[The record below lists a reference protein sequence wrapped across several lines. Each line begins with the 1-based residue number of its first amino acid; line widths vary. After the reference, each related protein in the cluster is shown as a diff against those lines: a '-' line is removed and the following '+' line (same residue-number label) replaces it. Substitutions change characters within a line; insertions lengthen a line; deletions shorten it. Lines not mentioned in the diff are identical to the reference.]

1 MANITV
7 EQIQVYADT
16 LKNWLQEN
24 ESPAK
29 ECLVIQFKKASST
42 EIDIDEDQA
51 NQILYVQ
58 VNQTLYLDSRNGN
71 VSIDFDRSGQIVNIE
86 IS

>member
-29 ECLVIQFKKASST
+29 ECLVIQFEKASST

-71 VSIDFDRSGQIVNIE
+71 VAIDFDRSGQIVNIE